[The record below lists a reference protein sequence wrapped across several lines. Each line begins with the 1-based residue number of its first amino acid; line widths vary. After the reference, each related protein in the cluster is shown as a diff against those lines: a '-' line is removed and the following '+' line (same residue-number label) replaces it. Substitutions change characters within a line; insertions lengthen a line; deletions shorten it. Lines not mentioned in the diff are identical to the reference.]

1 MRSYKGSQGNN
12 PMKPLAI
19 FHIVRYD
26 EGQNT
31 FLEGFTGRD
40 LEETYDRADRRLDYW
55 WAKYPNAATGI
66 ERKA

>member
-1 MRSYKGSQGNN
+1 
-12 PMKPLAI
+12 MKPLAI

-26 EGQNT
+26 AHQT
-31 FLEGFTGRD
+31 TKLEGFQGRD

-55 WAKYPNAATGI
+55 WNKFPNAAIDI

>member
-1 MRSYKGSQGNN
+1 
-12 PMKPLAI
+12 MKPLAI

-26 EGQNT
+26 PGQNT
-31 FLEGFTGRD
+31 YLEGFTGRD

-55 WAKYPNAATGI
+55 WNKFPNAAIDI

>member
-1 MRSYKGSQGNN
+1 
-12 PMKPLAI
+12 MKPLAI

-26 EGQNT
+26 AHQT
-31 FLEGFTGRD
+31 TKLEGFQGRD

-55 WAKYPNAATGI
+55 WNKYPNAAIDI